1 MAKTSK
7 TEIQKM
13 ITLLEDELSK
23 YRRTYPLSIADTF
36 IGNSQRYLVIFIIF
50 LILLAIAYPS
60 FSHVMAAV
68 FGALALAFFALMVGK
83 SKSLSS
89 TETLYAISGEI
100 GSLGEY
106 PDVKNYL
113 AQTEEDIKKEE
124 NTKRRRY
131 IVGVVF
137 LVTYAVLLAA
147 YVGYTFVKDNELM
160 RDEWENV
167 HVDQNLHGD
176 LNLAAEL
183 LDLKP
188 REPFIVL
195 KPLAQETGADD
206 LAIFLVE
213 SDIPFPDNDN
223 ICKVLA
229 YKFKT
234 PKVDRI
240 VGLVITDKDGNE
252 SNLRIPTRDD
262 VSKIVVKRIEH
273 NLRNNSDYAK
283 EYSEKVLN
291 TLYYLKKHQ
300 NELRY
305 KIVKGE

>member
-1 MAKTSK
+1 M
-7 TEIQKM
+7 
-13 ITLLEDELSK
+13 
-23 YRRTYPLSIADTF
+23 
-36 IGNSQRYLVIFIIF
+36 
-50 LILLAIAYPS
+50 
-60 FSHVMAAV
+60 
-68 FGALALAFFALMVGK
+68 
-83 SKSLSS
+83 
-89 TETLYAISGEI
+89 
-100 GSLGEY
+100 
-106 PDVKNYL
+106 
-113 AQTEEDIKKEE
+113 
-124 NTKRRRY
+124 
-131 IVGVVF
+131 
-137 LVTYAVLLAA
+137 
-147 YVGYTFVKDNELM
+147 
-160 RDEWENV
+160 
-167 HVDQNLHGD
+167 
-176 LNLAAEL
+176 
-183 LDLKP
+183 
-188 REPFIVL
+188 
-195 KPLAQETGADD
+195 
-206 LAIFLVE
+206 AIFLVE